1 MVVVRRLRLRRGA
14 GLAPLAAAIRAN
26 RMRQLLRP
34 GFVLLALIAALPARA
49 ESSKDDWFSED
60 CAEKK
65 QQRWCAPW
73 LRQGGWKLK
82 YQTKSPED
90 QTEVFWLIEVWIKG
104 GDALVCELKGSKN
117 GPARSNGCYSLSEV
131 K

>member
-1 MVVVRRLRLRRGA
+1 MSKILRLGSV
-14 GLAPLAAAIRAN
+14 
-26 RMRQLLRP
+26 
-34 GFVLLALIAALPARA
+34 FLALIAPLSARA
-49 ESSKDDWFSED
+49 DSSKDDWFSED

-65 QQRWCAPW
+65 QQRWCAPM
-73 LRQGGWKLK
+73 LKSGGWKLK

-117 GPARSNGCYSLSEV
+117 GPPRSNGCYSLTEV

>member
-1 MVVVRRLRLRRGA
+1 MRKDLRLS
-14 GLAPLAAAIRAN
+14 LI
-26 RMRQLLRP
+26 
-34 GFVLLALIAALPARA
+34 LLALLAPGAAFA

-60 CAEKK
+60 CTEKK

-73 LRQGGWKLK
+73 LRQGGWQLK

-90 QTEVFWLIEVWIKG
+90 QTDVFWLIEVWIKG
-104 GDALVCELKGSKN
+104 GDALVCELKGGK
-117 GPARSNGCYSLSEV
+117 GGLRSNGCYSLSEV